1 MLGCMGNWDVS
12 VLKGAEVWVKVAGAG
27 EQHGTIQ
34 SVKTPF
40 ADEDEEQA
48 VNFSVFEVQLDGG
61 QKIESTGRNF
71 SRIEPLK

>member
-1 MLGCMGNWDVS
+1 MLGWMGNWDVS
-12 VLKGAEVWVKVAGAG
+12 VLKGAGLVTVAGAG
-27 EQHGTIQ
+27 EQHWTIQ

-48 VNFSVFEVQLDGG
+48 VNFSMFEVQLDGS

-71 SRIEPLK
+71 SRIEPSK